1 MYLQDIYAKLQN
13 HTATTARTLP
23 SFPSCSCSFSI
34 LFMRAPSSLL
44 LLANARIVLVW
55 FILSRLLLTLA
66 FSLTEGTEDGKQL
79 AKAFLEYSKQNGGE
93 YGI

>member
-23 SFPSCSCSFSI
+23 SFPSCSCSFS
-34 LFMRAPSSLL
+34 LL

-55 FILSRLLLTLA
+55 FWILA
-66 FSLTEGTEDGKQL
+66 PPGTGL
-79 AKAFLEYSKQNGGE
+79 IAHRGH
-93 YGI
+93 